1 MTKAASRAVRRP
13 MGWTL
18 VAVAA
23 LAAIGVGT
31 VLTGLPSARGYALY
45 HGWLPLEARITGH
58 ADDLP
63 AGTARCAGC
72 HDAPRP
78 ADPGFRSI
86 PPLDRA
92 TLTTP
97 MARRRGPESAYD
109 LAAFCSLL
117 RDGKDPAFILVERT
131 MPRFRLSD
139 GDCAALWDYVSRR

>member
-1 MTKAASRAVRRP
+1 MRWV
-13 MGWTL
+13 
-18 VAVAA
+18 
-23 LAAIGVGT
+23 LAAIGIMALSGAAGSVGQ
-31 VLTGLPSARGYALY
+31 PAARGFALY
-45 HGWLPLEARITGH
+45 HGWIPLEARIVGH

-78 ADPGFRSI
+78 ADPGFRSV
-86 PPLDRA
+86 PPLDRV

-97 MARRRGPESAYD
+97 TARRRGPESAYD
-109 LAAFCSLL
+109 LASFCSLL